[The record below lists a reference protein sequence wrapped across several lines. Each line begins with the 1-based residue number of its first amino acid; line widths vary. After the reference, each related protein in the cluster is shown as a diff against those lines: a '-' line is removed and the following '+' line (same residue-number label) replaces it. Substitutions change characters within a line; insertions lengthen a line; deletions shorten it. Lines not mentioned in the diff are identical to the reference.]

1 MSIKQIACAAT
12 LLLLSVS
19 GSASA
24 AGHDDGL
31 GAVLRKVVED
41 NLAAY
46 NREDPMAAMKHIHSK
61 SPEYGTT
68 RAALKGQFEVMDA
81 RSELV
86 GFHYIGHDD
95 EFAVARVKLRTMD
108 TSGEA
113 FSTNVIDTITVF
125 HQEDGVW
132 KYWSD
137 HILGVELV
145 Q

>member
-1 MSIKQIACAAT
+1 MSMKQIACVTAI
-12 LLLLSVS
+12 LMLSVFS
-19 GSASA
+19 ERAGASEDQGLA
-24 AGHDDGL
+24 AE
-31 GAVLRKVVED
+31 LRNVVQQ

-46 NREDPMAAMKHIHSK
+46 NREDVAGAMTFIHTK
-61 SPEYGTT
+61 SPEYSTT
-68 RAALKGQFEVMDA
+68 QGALPGQFEVLDA
-81 RSELV
+81 RAELV

-95 EFAVARVKLRTMD
+95 EFAVARVKLKTVD
-108 TSGEA
+108 QSEEP
-113 FSTNVIDTITVF
+113 FSANVIDTITVF

>member
-1 MSIKQIACAAT
+1 MSIKHIACVDAV
-12 LLLLSVS
+12 LLLTV
-19 GSASA
+19 ADKANA

-31 GAVLRKVVED
+31 APVLRKVVED

-46 NREDPMAAMKHIHSK
+46 NREDPMAAMRFVHSK

-68 RAALKGQFEVMDA
+68 RTALKGQFEVMDA

-86 GFHYIGHDD
+86 GFTYIGHDD
-95 EFAVARVKLRTMD
+95 EFAVARVKLRTVD
-108 TSGEA
+108 KSGEA
-113 FSTNVIDTITVF
+113 FSNNVIDTITLF
-125 HQEDGVW
+125 HQENGVW

-137 HILGVELV
+137 HILGVEMV

>member
-1 MSIKQIACAAT
+1 MSSKQIACVAAV
-12 LLLLSVS
+12 LLLTVA
-19 GSASA
+19 GDASA

-31 GAVLRKVVED
+31 GPVLRQVVEG

-46 NREDPMAAMKHIHSK
+46 NREDPMAAMEFVHSK

-68 RAALKGQFEVMDA
+68 QAALKGQFEVMDA

-86 GFHYIGHDD
+86 GFTYIGHDD
-95 EFAVARVKLRTMD
+95 EFAVARVKLKTMD
-108 TSGEA
+108 KSGED